1 MPYVDERNVPEVQTR
16 PGIFARTIADQK
28 LGAVGATVMMV
39 RAAPASEVPLH
50 AHAVEETVVMF
61 EGRIWV
67 EIEEE
72 KRVVGPG
79 ETVIIPP
86 NVSHR
91 WGTEGRDD
99 VRMMRIYSGLEPF
112 KSSTYPGGNPPNL
125 ETKNDPA
132 P

>member
-16 PGIFARTIADQK
+16 PGIFARTIADRK

-50 AHAVEETVVMF
+50 IHAVEETVVMF

-67 EIEEE
+67 EMEQNR
-72 KRVVGPG
+72 RVVGPG

-86 NVSHR
+86 NAPHR
-91 WGTEGRDD
+91 WGTEGRDN
-99 VRMMRIYSGLEPF
+99 VKMMRIYSGLEPF
-112 KSSTYPGGNPPNL
+112 KGSTYLVGGPPNL
-125 ETKNDPA
+125 EPR
-132 P
+132 